1 MIIKRGIALDSIS
14 QNLTYLVTYISTNNG
29 AGLFD
34 INRLSEDFFI
44 SILNTMYDLNLVNLN
59 TEKPNYPAIDL
70 GDRDRRV
77 SVQVTSESNTTK
89 LKTTLSKFRENNLID
104 DYDELIFLVLSN
116 NNTGRPTDSEIT
128 LKVVN
133 PQAMMNKISQL
144 GDEKIYTIESYFNE
158 NLTYPNTS
166 INTSILPQIKAID
179 IDSIITVNMASFLGL
194 RSREEES
201 NLKEDLENLLVK
213 LSVIQNEQRELLFY
227 IISNSNIT
235 YPNGVG
241 YNDTL
246 YIFDYI
252 LANSIPN
259 SEMRVECLFQEGLI
273 DKSDKYDFL
282 DIKGKYQYLHLY
294 FGKKCER
301 NIFRV
306 MRDMYGAQPDR
317 LYDILVGCDFSKL

>member
-14 QNLTYLVTYISTNNG
+14 QNLTYLVTYISTSNG

-70 GDRDRRV
+70 GDRNRRV

-89 LKTTLSKFRENNLID
+89 LKTTLSKFRENSLIN

-116 NNTGRPTDSEIT
+116 NSTGRPTDKKIT
-128 LKVVN
+128 LKVVD

-144 GDEKIYTIESYFNE
+144 VDEKIYTIESYFNE

-166 INTSILPQIKAID
+166 INTSILPPIKAID
-179 IDSIITVNMASFLGL
+179 IDSINTVNMADFLHIK
-194 RSREEES
+194 SCEEKS
-201 NLKEDLENLLVK
+201 DLKEDLESLLVK
-213 LSVIQNEQRELLFY
+213 LSVIQHELRELLFY
-227 IISNSNIT
+227 IVLNSNLAFPER
-235 YPNGVG
+235 PNYG
-241 YNDTL
+241 DPL
-246 YIFDYI
+246 YMFDYVLASSTPDSEIRTEI
-252 LANSIPN
+252 LCQA
-259 SEMRVECLFQEGLI
+259 GLMY
-273 DKSDKYDFL
+273 KSDKYRSYEFN
-282 DIKGKYQYLHLY
+282 GEYQYLNPY
-294 FGKKCER
+294 FSGKSEV

-306 MRDMYGAQPDR
+306 MRIMYGQQPDR
-317 LYDILVGCDFSKL
+317 LYNILVGCDFSKL